1 MEPLLQ
7 IKVKKNVFQYIE
19 QMKVGSNVDG
29 TVGGHVDGVC
39 SKSGA
44 MLAEPLVNTH
54 TVSPAASLRNH
65 RAPSTTV

>member
-1 MEPLLQ
+1 
-7 IKVKKNVFQYIE
+7 
-19 QMKVGSNVDG
+19 MKVGSNVDG